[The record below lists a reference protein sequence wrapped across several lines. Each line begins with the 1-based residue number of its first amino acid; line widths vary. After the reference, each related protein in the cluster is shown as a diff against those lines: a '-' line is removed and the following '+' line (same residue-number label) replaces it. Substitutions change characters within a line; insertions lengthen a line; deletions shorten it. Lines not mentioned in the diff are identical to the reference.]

1 MEKIADP
8 PESRDTP
15 LGLKKEIHL
24 ELALRVPN
32 LLAQRRLGGGVQ
44 PARRMS
50 EMKSFASAVVCHIST
65 RRFGV
70 LGA

>member
-65 RRFGV
+65 RRF
-70 LGA
+70 LES